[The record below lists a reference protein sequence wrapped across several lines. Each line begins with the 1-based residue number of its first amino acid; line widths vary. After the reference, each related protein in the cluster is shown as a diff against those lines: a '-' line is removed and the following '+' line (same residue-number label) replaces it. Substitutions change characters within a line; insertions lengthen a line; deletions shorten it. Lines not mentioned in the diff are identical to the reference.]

1 MEASLANANKAS
13 QKEID
18 LKDIKI
24 LMLEMLDEIDEFCRN
39 LDIKYFLVGGS
50 LLGAIRHNGFIPW
63 DDDIDIGMPRKDYE
77 KFIQTFTSETGVT
90 KIVGF
95 NNTKNYIWPFAKAIH
110 TKTILIEKGCEKCPI
125 GVYIDI
131 FPIDKIEGTY
141 EDACKRVAKVQ
152 KYKKLLTLKHLSIS
166 KKRSFLKNLV
176 IFFGKGLNIVSDK
189 YLIKKINNIIS
200 IDRDSQNTEY
210 MCNFVGA
217 WGGKEI
223 MPAECFSETDRRSF
237 ENREYNILKNYDEYL
252 KILYGD
258 YMTVPPLDKQISHH
272 SYSAYW
278 GNFNWEV
285 N

>member
-1 MEASLANANKAS
+1 METSLGIANKDLE
-13 QKEID
+13 KEID

-24 LMLEMLDEIDEFCRN
+24 LMLEMLDEIDEFCEN

-50 LLGAIRHNGFIPW
+50 LLGSIRHNGFIPW

-77 KFIQTFTSETGVT
+77 RFIQVFTSKTGMT
-90 KIVGF
+90 KIVHF
-95 NNTKNYIWPFAKAIH
+95 NNTKNYIWSFAKAIH

-141 EDACKRVAKVQ
+141 EDACKRVGKVH
-152 KYKKLLTLKHLSIS
+152 KYKKLLTLKNLSIS
-166 KKRSFLKNLV
+166 KKRSFLKNLA
-176 IFFGKGLNIVSDK
+176 IFFCKGLNILSNK

-200 IDRDSQNTEY
+200 MDKDSQNAEY

-217 WGGKEI
+217 WGEREI
-223 MPAECFSETDRRSF
+223 MPAECFSEIDRKSF
-237 ENREYNILKNYDEYL
+237 EKREYNILKKYDEYL
-252 KILYGD
+252 KMLYGN

-272 SYSAYW
+272 TYSAYW
-278 GNFNWEV
+278 KNFNLEV
-285 N
+285 K